1 MYVQKT
7 IEGRTAYFGVFDDNN
22 LTAGVIATKVNGVP
36 STYIQGENIYIG
48 NEKATTVIAGKC
60 SLSDVTADVIQ
71 SRFGT
76 SSTFSAG
83 TLSAMV
89 GGFTTLSASGSL
101 TVAQQTHDVY
111 NVTVSSDG
119 KTLNVYKHSGSFSFS
134 KTAVDESSKIMLGSR
149 QLVTP
154 AVGNSH
160 SGYWRG
166 KRVAIALY
174 DADGERYNTGGVEVY
189 LSGSWSGTLYEA
201 GDSFYCYP
209 QDNSGTAYYKL
220 A

>member
-1 MYVQKT
+1 M
-7 IEGRTAYFGVFDDNN
+7 I
-22 LTAGVIATKVNGVP
+22 
-36 STYIQGENIYIG
+36 
-48 NEKATTVIAGKC
+48 
-60 SLSDVTADVIQ
+60 
-71 SRFGT
+71 
-76 SSTFSAG
+76 
-83 TLSAMV
+83 
-89 GGFTTLSASGSL
+89 GGFTTLSASSSL

-154 AVGNSH
+154 AVGNSQ

-201 GDSFYCYP
+201 GDTFYCYP